1 MARQVTTQAIS
12 LHLPHPVSVNSAYRN
27 VLRVGRV
34 KTLAYKQWL
43 AEAQAWVIE
52 QKVRGRIQGAYAIH
66 VEIDRPDKRRRDL
79 SNTIK
84 VIEDFCVSQGYVEDD
99 SLCERIK
106 LQWTDRIDGRPGPV
120 RVWLIATGDDEDDA

>member
-1 MARQVTTQAIS
+1 MTQLIS

-43 AEAQAWVIE
+43 AEAQAWVLE
-52 QKVRGRIQGAYAIH
+52 QKVRGRIEGAYAIH
-66 VEIDRPDKRRRDL
+66 VEIDRPDRRRRDL

-99 SLCERIK
+99 SFCERIK
-106 LQWTDRIDGRPGPV
+106 MQWTDKVPNRPGPV
-120 RVWLIATGDDEDDA
+120 RVWLIATGDDDDV